1 MYLSMSEIVGIMIAL
16 GVSILLILITTV
28 ANFILLKENRF
39 LRGRLRAWR
48 QTCSSSH
55 VSRPF

>member
-1 MYLSMSEIVGIMIAL
+1 MYLSLSEMVGIMIAL

-28 ANFILLKENRF
+28 ANYILLKENRF

-48 QTCSSSH
+48 QTCSHTH
-55 VSRPF
+55 VARPF